1 MSWSGHQNAKFGEG
15 VATRGRRS
23 RTTDYGDT
31 PDGGITAVVPIPGLR
46 RTDPIAGRKSGPRM
60 LIGII
65 TGYNGGSYAVTLF
78 SSSRKWARASS
89 ALS

>member
-1 MSWSGHQNAKFGEG
+1 M
-15 VATRGRRS
+15 
-23 RTTDYGDT
+23 
-31 PDGGITAVVPIPGLR
+31 
-46 RTDPIAGRKSGPRM
+46 IAGRKSGPRM

>member
-1 MSWSGHQNAKFGEG
+1 M
-15 VATRGRRS
+15 
-23 RTTDYGDT
+23 
-31 PDGGITAVVPIPGLR
+31 
-46 RTDPIAGRKSGPRM
+46 IAGRKSGPRM

-65 TGYNGGSYAVTLF
+65 TDYNGGSYAVTLF